1 MNKKRSG
8 RFLISVGNYFVTKRS
23 AVQKLRFQWIIRQ
36 KKVTFKPLD
45 GARLREELADKEAE
59 LTAALAKSR
68 DMSQE
73 LAATGEQVRQQ
84 LAAKTEALA
93 ASAKELDSLKRSLGE
108 FVCKMRQCWVLFR
121 K

>member
-1 MNKKRSG
+1 MVAFLCLWVSFSPGKGLTYKNHDFKR
-8 RFLISVGNYFVTKRS
+8 IID
-23 AVQKLRFQWIIRQ
+23 QKII
-36 KKVTFKPLD
+36 FKNSD

-68 DMSQE
+68 DLSQE
-73 LAATGEQVRQQ
+73 LAATGGQLRQQ

-108 FVCKMRQCWVLFR
+108 IICDSADPF
-121 K
+121 